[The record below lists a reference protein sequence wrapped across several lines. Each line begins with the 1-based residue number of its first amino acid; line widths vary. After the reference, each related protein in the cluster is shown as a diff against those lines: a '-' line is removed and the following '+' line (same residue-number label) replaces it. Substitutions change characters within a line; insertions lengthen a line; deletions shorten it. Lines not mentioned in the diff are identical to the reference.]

1 MDSDAPGQLD
11 GMRSSAQLVSAPA
24 PDVRRSTP
32 LIEASVT
39 VGATNP
45 STADCPKLSFEGV
58 YESHVEFVFRNAQRL
73 GVADGA
79 LDDIVQQVFL
89 VVHRRLVEVA
99 GDAPIKAWLF
109 GILAHVVRDYRRSL
123 RRKSPHSALPPIDPA
138 TLAEPAGRGPFDA
151 LARSEA
157 FEVVVG
163 LLSEL
168 SDEKREIFVLSE
180 LEQLTAQEIS
190 DLIGVNAS
198 TVYSRLRAARQDFER
213 AVERSRLR
221 DTWRLR

>member
-1 MDSDAPGQLD
+1 MDPRATGQLE
-11 GMRSSAQLVSAPA
+11 GMRSSAQLVSTPE
-24 PDVRRSTP
+24 PDVRRSVP
-32 LIEASVT
+32 RLELEAS
-39 VGATNP
+39 AP
-45 STADCPKLSFEGV
+45 SGRSSVNGRALSFESV
-58 YESHVEFVFRNAQRL
+58 YEDHVEFVFRNAQRL

-89 VVHRRLVEVA
+89 VVHRRLAEVA
-99 GDAPIKAWLF
+99 EDAPIKAWVF

-123 RRKSPHSALPPIDPA
+123 RRKSPHSTLPPIDPA

-157 FEVVVG
+157 LEVVAL

-190 DLIGVNAS
+190 ELIGVNAS

>member
-1 MDSDAPGQLD
+1 
-11 GMRSSAQLVSAPA
+11 
-24 PDVRRSTP
+24 
-32 LIEASVT
+32 
-39 VGATNP
+39 
-45 STADCPKLSFEGV
+45 
-58 YESHVEFVFRNAQRL
+58 
-73 GVADGA
+73 
-79 LDDIVQQVFL
+79 VQQVFL
-89 VVHRRLVEVA
+89 VVHRRLGEVA
-99 GDAPIKAWLF
+99 PDAPIRAWIF

-123 RRKSPHSALPPIDPA
+123 RRKSPHASAQPIDPA

-157 FEVVVG
+157 LEVVSS